1 MGYVVNVTDRPT
13 PQVERLFSER
23 LERELLDHPDKWV
36 AIVDEH
42 IVAVANTPS
51 EALDAASQAGLEE
64 VLFHHVPSDRTVYVF

>member
-1 MGYVVNVTDRPT
+1 MTDRPT

-36 AIVDEH
+36 AITADH

-51 EALDAASQAGLEE
+51 EALDAARRAGFEE